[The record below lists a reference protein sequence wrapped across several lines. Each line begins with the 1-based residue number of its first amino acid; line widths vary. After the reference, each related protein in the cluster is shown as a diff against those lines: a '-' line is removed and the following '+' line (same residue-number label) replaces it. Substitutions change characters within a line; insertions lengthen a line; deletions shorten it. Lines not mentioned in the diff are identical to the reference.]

1 MVQPDLKKLVAY
13 SSVSHMGFVTLGI
26 FVFQEQAMD
35 GAILQMINHGLITGA
50 LFLLVGVIY
59 ERTHDRTI
67 AKLGGAAALV
77 PMWAVTFG
85 FFVFASAGLPGLS
98 GFVGEFL
105 ALVGTFVANPWAAAV
120 ATFVMILSAAYLLWM
135 FQRVALGEPSAFL
148 LGLKHHL
155 TDMTPDRDP
164 DARAARGDGRG
175 LRPVPGH
182 PARPDRRLGRRSR
195 SHSADGRGRDHRRP
209 GARHPRPRDRR
220 RMVAARLLAV
230 MRGPGAGDEERRAR

>member
-1 MVQPDLKKLVAY
+1 MLSLIAIIYGAIVAMVQPDLKKLVAY

-67 AKLGGAAALV
+67 AKMGGLAALTPV
-77 PMWAVTFG
+77 WAVTFG

-105 ALVGTFVANPWAAAV
+105 
-120 ATFVMILSAAYLLWM
+120 
-135 FQRVALGEPSAFL
+135 
-148 LGLKHHL
+148 
-155 TDMTPDRDP
+155 
-164 DARAARGDGRG
+164 DASSGRS
-175 LRPVPGH
+175 RPT
-182 PARPDRRLGRRSR
+182 RWRRRSR
-195 SHSADGRGRDHRRP
+195 RS
-209 GARHPRPRDRR
+209 
-220 RMVAARLLAV
+220 
-230 MRGPGAGDEERRAR
+230 